1 MKISNLIIENY
12 RNIQSINIKLEDN
25 TAFVGNNNSGKS
37 NILRAVTLPFLSN
50 DIGYNGKNLTW
61 SDINNQ
67 AKKSIM
73 NISLQ
78 IKNPS

>member
-73 NISLQ
+73 NIFSQ
-78 IKNPS
+78 IINP